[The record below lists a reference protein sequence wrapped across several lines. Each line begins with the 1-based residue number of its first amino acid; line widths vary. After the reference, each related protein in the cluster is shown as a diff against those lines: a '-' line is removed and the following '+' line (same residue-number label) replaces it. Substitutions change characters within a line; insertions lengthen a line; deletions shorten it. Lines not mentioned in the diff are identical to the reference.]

1 METTDEKNPATA
13 PANNPAGHADTAHTP
28 ALHPNH
34 NPSPDAPHLS
44 NDPQPSPSEAP
55 GIPVG
60 SLSFLSNI
68 QPDFWD

>member
-1 METTDEKNPATA
+1 METTDEKNPAIA
-13 PANNPAGHADTAHTP
+13 PVDNPAGHAHPAHTP
-28 ALHPNH
+28 ADNPNH
-34 NPSPDAPHLS
+34 SPAPDAPPLS
-44 NDPQPSPSEAP
+44 VDHAPQAQ

>member
-1 METTDEKNPATA
+1 METTDEKNPAIAPADNTPGHAHPADTTADNQNHSPAADAPPLSVDTA
-13 PANNPAGHADTAHTP
+13 PK
-28 ALHPNH
+28 
-34 NPSPDAPHLS
+34 
-44 NDPQPSPSEAP
+44 AP